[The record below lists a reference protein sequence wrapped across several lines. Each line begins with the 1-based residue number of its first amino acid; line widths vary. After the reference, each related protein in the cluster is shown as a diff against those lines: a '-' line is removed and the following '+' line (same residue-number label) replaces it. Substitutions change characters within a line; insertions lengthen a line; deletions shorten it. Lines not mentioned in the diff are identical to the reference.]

1 MYFFE
6 ACYYVIAKVV
16 LFCKKLSRQ
25 YPQIAKP
32 SRLKYIIGFRV
43 FCLQIIVYI

>member
-6 ACYYVIAKVV
+6 ACYYGIAKVV

-32 SRLKYIIGFRV
+32 SRLEYIIGFRV
-43 FCLQIIVYI
+43 FCLQIILYI